1 MINKDSNYFWY
12 FVSYFSLFL
21 LVICFSFIKGPAYG
35 VDSVHYIN
43 SADALIN
50 WLTTDDAFEAQKISN
65 LIYWLISSSFII
77 TAEIFY
83 FGYMIIV
90 TLSKFIGG
98 ENWAYFLIFF
108 QSLLIAFMV
117 IPILY
122 VLRVFFSELPNYLC
136 CIISVI
142 LPFFHPEVI
151 ILSRYVLTD
160 IPFVGLLSLFTFIFL
175 SNHEYNNKIIIK
187 LLLLLL
193 FIFFIIFRP
202 DYLSWLCASLF
213 LILIMKLNINNI
225 KYAIFFSFI
234 FIILFLLFASWF
246 IYKPQTW
253 PFIYGS
259 DLLVWVR
266 KYYLEG
272 VIIHHQF
279 GTYSNSPV
287 SFIDFSLITLKRFVY
302 YFQYWNE
309 NYSTIHNLY
318 RHLYFTP
325 IYFFSIYYYIKSF
338 ARYSSLNNIEKK
350 LILFSLLLIIFNNL
364 LHTLT
369 IIAYEF
375 RYQLIIFPLLWPIS
389 VLGIKELYKD
399 AKKLFNY

>member
-1 MINKDSNYFWY
+1 
-12 FVSYFSLFL
+12 
-21 LVICFSFIKGPAYG
+21 
-35 VDSVHYIN
+35 
-43 SADALIN
+43 
-50 WLTTDDAFEAQKISN
+50 
-65 LIYWLISSSFII
+65 
-77 TAEIFY
+77 
-83 FGYMIIV
+83 
-90 TLSKFIGG
+90 
-98 ENWAYFLIFF
+98 
-108 QSLLIAFMV
+108 
-117 IPILY
+117 
-122 VLRVFFSELPNYLC
+122 
-136 CIISVI
+136 
-142 LPFFHPEVI
+142 
-151 ILSRYVLTD
+151 
-160 IPFVGLLSLFTFIFL
+160 
-175 SNHEYNNKIIIK
+175 
-187 LLLLLL
+187 
-193 FIFFIIFRP
+193 
-202 DYLSWLCASLF
+202 
-213 LILIMKLNINNI
+213 MKLNINNI